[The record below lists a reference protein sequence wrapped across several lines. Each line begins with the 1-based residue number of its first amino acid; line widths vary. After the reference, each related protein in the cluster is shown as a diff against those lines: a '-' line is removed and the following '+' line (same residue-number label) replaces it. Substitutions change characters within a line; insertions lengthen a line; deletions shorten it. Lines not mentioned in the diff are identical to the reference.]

1 MGVPQCSCV
10 VYYCIAEYLI
20 QTSIFQPNKMK
31 VASLLVILGLGVVL
45 VSARPQ
51 VNPGSQHDET
61 LPPKDSKVCTH
72 AAPSDCK
79 QEDATLPPG
88 GFYFDAQSK
97 ECKDYGMAFSCDGH
111 ENNFSTKEECIK
123 TCLPQ

>member
-51 VNPGSQHDET
+51 VNPGS
-61 LPPKDSKVCTH
+61 
-72 AAPSDCK
+72 K
-79 QEDATLPPG
+79 QDDTTLPPG

-111 ENNFSTKEECIK
+111 ENNFSTKEDCIK